1 MVVTKVSRADRVG
14 IDDADRVSIDDA
26 ARILSHTVRYY
37 DNPETIRADW
47 ERLAARAGTRMSS
60 RFLYA
65 VGAHNIDG
73 NGSFLLVAVY
83 RGSEMVALAP
93 FAVRR
98 MLTVEVVRLLGHGRG
113 VIGEILADDADAAR
127 ALWRAVADRGLV
139 LHADLVVGSDVAV
152 SALLDDPRWNC
163 VVRVRDT
170 HLSVDVPEGTVP
182 ADIRSARSLK
192 RLRSYRT
199 ALSRS
204 GSSLEFEQ
212 LTTPADVDRR
222 WSDLCVVAAIGTSGR
237 DRVNFLAPP
246 NEQFVYRF
254 LRAEAELGRLVILGL
269 VIDGVWCAHDVSV
282 RTGNRLEGWVTH
294 YRPECAHTQPG
305 HQMMEWLVAQRKE
318 LAVDVL
324 DMGIGPTDLKLV
336 WANNRT
342 PVVTITGVQSGRIG
356 ARAIVRA
363 IETWESGSLVSRS
376 RNLRDKARAVL
387 RRGREAV
394 DALGGGRSIRPRAT
408 TSSLP

>member
-1 MVVTKVSRADRVG
+1 MVVTKGSRAECV
-14 IDDADRVSIDDA
+14 DA
-26 ARILSHTVRYY
+26 ARVPVETAHFY
-37 DNPETIRADW
+37 DDPEAIRDDW

-65 VGAHNIDG
+65 VGAHETDG
-73 NGSFLLVAVY
+73 KGSFLLVAVY
-83 RGSEMVALAP
+83 RGAEMVALAP

-113 VIGEILADDADAAR
+113 VVGEILAEDADAAR
-127 ALWRAVADRGLV
+127 VLWRAVAARGLV
-139 LHADLVVGSDVAV
+139 LHADLVVGSDIAV

-163 VVRVRDT
+163 AVRVRDIN
-170 HLSVDVPEGTVP
+170 LSVDVPEGAVP
-182 ADIRSARSLK
+182 VDIRSARSLK
-192 RLRSYRT
+192 RLRSCRA
-199 ALSRS
+199 ALTRS

-222 WSDLCVVAAIGTSGR
+222 WSDMCTVAAIGTSGR

-246 NEQFVYRF
+246 NKPFVYRF
-254 LRAEAELGRLVILGL
+254 LRTEAELGRLVVLGL

-294 YRPECAHTQPG
+294 YRPECARTQPG
-305 HQMMEWLVAQRKE
+305 HQMMEWLVAHSNE
-318 LAVDVL
+318 LAVDEL

-342 PVVTITGVQSGRIG
+342 PVVTITGVRSGRIG
-356 ARAIVRA
+356 SRAIVRA
-363 IETWESGSLVSRS
+363 IETWESGSWVSRS
-376 RNLRDKARAVL
+376 RNLRDKARSAW
-387 RRGREAV
+387 RRVR
-394 DALGGGRSIRPRAT
+394 
-408 TSSLP
+408 